1 MKVLETTLGNLI
13 DNLDWHYLSLLA
25 EALRVFRS
33 SYQSLSKYIGNANY
47 PSSTAISVGKF
58 AIYLNDTT
66 LSCF

>member
-33 SYQSLSKYIGNANY
+33 SYQSLCKCIGNANY
-47 PSSTAISVGKF
+47 PSSTLQF
-58 AIYLNDTT
+58 L
-66 LSCF
+66 